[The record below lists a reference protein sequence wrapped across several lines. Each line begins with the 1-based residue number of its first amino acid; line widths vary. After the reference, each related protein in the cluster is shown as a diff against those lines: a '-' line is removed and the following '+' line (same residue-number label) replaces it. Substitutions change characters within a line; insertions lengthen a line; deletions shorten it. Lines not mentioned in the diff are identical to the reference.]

1 MTSPQLEDG
10 YLKIANSIVEAL
22 ARFRLP
28 GQEGQIV
35 WAVFRR
41 TYGYNKKT
49 DDIAYSQLAED
60 TGIPRKK
67 VAALVKSLSGKKVL
81 LAVPQKGDNKPLNI
95 GINKDFSQWQG
106 VPQIGDSGRS
116 VPQIGDRVSP
126 KKGTKVSPKK
136 GTTKDIRKDIL
147 KNKRQLFEFADAF
160 QQFALKQFP
169 KGAPKVSDKL
179 LVEAVDVVDKLIRL
193 DGFTLDEIKDAMRWA
208 VKDEFW
214 SKNAR
219 SLAKLRQS
227 SRMNGLTKFQNI
239 REAFLEAQGQ
249 PRQDPQN
256 GGSGAEAAWNTVLAA
271 LRFGPET
278 AKAADMEAHMI
289 VVSQLGGYERVGGAN
304 KWDMKGIKAEFV
316 QAYNQKA
323 AA

>member
-1 MTSPQLEDG
+1 MSSPQLEDG

-41 TYGYNKKT
+41 TYGYNKKS

-67 VAALVKSLSGKKVL
+67 VAALVKSLAEKKVL
-81 LAVPQKGDNKPLNI
+81 FAVPNMGDRAPLNI
-95 GINKDFSQWQG
+95 GLNKDFSQW
-106 VPQIGDSGRS
+106 VS
-116 VPQIGDRVSP
+116 VPQKGDIPQKGDSLSP
-126 KKGTKVSPKK
+126 KKGTSLSPKK

-147 KNKRQLFEFADAF
+147 KNNRQLFEFADAF
-160 QQFALKQFP
+160 QRFALKRFP
-169 KGAPKVSDKL
+169 KGAPKVTDKL
-179 LVEAVDVVDKLIRL
+179 LEEAVDVVDKLIRL

-219 SLAKLRQS
+219 SLAKLRQPS
-227 SRMNGLTKFQNI
+227 KTNGLTKFQNI
-239 REAFLEAQGQ
+239 REAFLEAQGH
-249 PRQDPQN
+249 PRQAPQ
-256 GGSGAEAAWNTVLAA
+256 GDSGAEVAWNTVLAA
-271 LRFGPET
+271 LRVGPET
-278 AKAADMEAHMI
+278 AKAADEKAH
-289 VVSQLGGYERVGGAN
+289 VVVMYRLGGYERVGAAN
-304 KWDMKGIKAEFV
+304 KWDLKAIKDEFV
-316 QAYNQKA
+316 KHYNGIRQDKEA
-323 AA
+323 A

>member
-35 WAVFRR
+35 WAIFRR
-41 TYGYNKKT
+41 TYGYNRKS

-67 VAALVKSLSGKKVL
+67 VAGLVKSLAGKKVL

-95 GINKDFSQWQG
+95 GINKDFSQWQS
-106 VPQIGDSGRS
+106 VPQKGDSGRS
-116 VPQIGDRVSP
+116 APQIGDKVSP

-147 KNKRQLFEFADAF
+147 KNKRQLFEFANAF

-169 KGAPKVSDKL
+169 KGAPKITDKL

-193 DGFTLDEIKDAMRWA
+193 DGFTLEEIKESMRWA

-219 SLAKLRQS
+219 SLAKLRQPS
-227 SRMNGLTKFQNI
+227 KTNGLTKFQNI
-239 REAFLEAQGQ
+239 REAFLEAPGQ
-249 PRQDPQN
+249 DQQ

-278 AKAADMEAHMI
+278 AKAADEKAH
-289 VVSQLGGYERVGGAN
+289 VVVIYRLGGYERIGVAN
-304 KWDMKGIKAEFV
+304 KWDMKGIKEEFIKH
-316 QAYNQKA
+316 YNGIRQDKA